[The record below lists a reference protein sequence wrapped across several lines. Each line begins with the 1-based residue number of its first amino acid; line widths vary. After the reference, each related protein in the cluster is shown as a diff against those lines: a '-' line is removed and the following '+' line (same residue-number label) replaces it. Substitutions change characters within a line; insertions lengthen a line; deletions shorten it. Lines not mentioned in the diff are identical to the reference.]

1 MKWTINTSFKRNFI
15 AVLAGLALFSCD
27 KEPTQRDPLFNPLLA
42 AELRQSP
49 SEVTLAG
56 NVLQLEVYVWRD
68 FMPVVGPDGG
78 SSLMSMN
85 RLTDANNAVINGEI
99 VLERQHV
106 ISGELVWTAT
116 YDDVTTLD
124 SLSIQGIS
132 RNGPLWEPG
141 IFVDV
146 VCEFSWMGGRYFVIA
161 QNQEINATY

>member
-1 MKWTINTSFKRNFI
+1 MKWTINTSFKRNII
-15 AVLAGLALFSCD
+15 AVLAGLLLISCD
-27 KEPTQRDPLFNPLLA
+27 KEPTQRDPLFNPILA
-42 AELRQSP
+42 AELRQRP
-49 SEVTLAG
+49 SEVIVAG

-85 RLTDANNAVINGEI
+85 RLTDANSAAINGEI

-106 ISGELVWTAT
+106 ISGDLVWTAP

-124 SLSIQGIS
+124 PLSIEGIS

-146 VCEFSWMGGRYFVIA
+146 VCEFSWMGERYFVIA
-161 QNQEINATY
+161 RNQEIMATY